1 MLPFFFEFFL
11 VIYKVHKVHS
21 KVYENV
27 CLEQKENKSMEKIT
41 SEQMCWH
48 NIYQ

>member
-27 CLEQKENKSMEKIT
+27 CLELEQKENKSM
-41 SEQMCWH
+41 
-48 NIYQ
+48 